1 MKHIR
6 SAYGDY
12 FGITVAGYPGI
23 YYFLY
28 FCCCSSDEG
37 VLFLFV
43 SIVVIFV
50 HIYAQ
55 RDIRI
60 PLDLMA
66 WPVMNHIKVIFFI

>member
-23 YYFLY
+23 YYFVY
-28 FCCCSSDEG
+28 FCCSSSDEG
-37 VLFLFV
+37 VLVYVFM
-43 SIVVIFV
+43 VVISV
-50 HIYAQ
+50 YIHIQ
-55 RDIRI
+55 RDIQMS
-60 PLDLMA
+60 LDLMV